1 MSQFIQMKKWLFPAL
16 SGVLLLGACSKPK
29 PPEFIGI
36 ENFKVLKMGLSES
49 TLGIGVKMFNPNKT
63 SMQIKNADID
73 IFINEMKLG
82 RSVLDSTI
90 YVPKNDT
97 FSIPLE
103 VKVQTLTGATKFLES
118 LEDTAVNFR
127 VSGNAKLGKAGVFVN
142 YPLLYEGRQKI
153 K

>member
-1 MSQFIQMKKWLFPAL
+1 MSQFIQMKKWLFPFVTGA
-16 SGVLLLGACSKPK
+16 LLLGSCSKPK
-29 PPEFIGI
+29 PPEFIGV
-36 ENFKVLKMGLSES
+36 EDFKVIKMGLSES

-63 SMQIKNADID
+63 RMQIKNADID

-90 YVPKNDT
+90 NVPSNDT

-103 VKVQTLTGATKFLES
+103 VKVQTLTGATKLLES
-118 LEDTAVNFR
+118 LQDTAVNFK
-127 VSGNAKLGKAGVFVN
+127 VSGSAKLGKAGVFVN
-142 YPLLYEGRQKI
+142 YPLLYEGRQRI